1 LTGANVLWAVVGV
14 IRFGAFELDLRS
26 RELRRER
33 TRIALPGQS
42 VELLAALLE
51 RPGELVS
58 RERLRERLWPAG
70 TFVDFE
76 HGLNAIVKRLR
87 NALGDS
93 ATAPR
98 FVETLPRRGYRFIA
112 PVSGRD
118 GDSRIGPA
126 VEAPGLDGRG
136 VLYRGAVGWGA
147 AVLGLSLLG
156 LYVLR
161 PPDD

>member
-1 LTGANVLWAVVGV
+1 VDL

-33 TRIALPGQS
+33 ARLALPGQS

-58 RERLRERLWPAG
+58 RETLRERLWPAG

-87 NALGDS
+87 HALGDS
-93 ATAPR
+93 ATTPR
-98 FVETLPRRGYRFIA
+98 FIETLPRRGYRFIA
-112 PVSGRD
+112 PVSGLD
-118 GDSRIGPA
+118 GDSHTAA
-126 VEAPGLDGRG
+126 VEGPMMDRRG

-147 AVLGLSLLG
+147 AVLGLSLLS
-156 LYVLR
+156 LYILR